1 MHNCIHLYLELHL
14 GLDLAAITI
23 TQLYTIS
30 WMTVEEWELIAHPY
44 AYRRDSNV
52 LEQEDAACVARW
64 NRKHTQGYPVCMETL
79 ALATRWK
86 RLVALPVAVAS
97 VYLSIG
103 M

>member
-1 MHNCIHLYLELHL
+1 
-14 GLDLAAITI
+14 
-23 TQLYTIS
+23 
-30 WMTVEEWELIAHPY
+30 MTVEEWELIAHVH
-44 AYRRDSNV
+44 AYRKDGNV
-52 LEQEDAACVARW
+52 PKQERYVQAIRIYGTWKSETRAGL
-64 NRKHTQGYPVCMETL
+64 TQCMETL